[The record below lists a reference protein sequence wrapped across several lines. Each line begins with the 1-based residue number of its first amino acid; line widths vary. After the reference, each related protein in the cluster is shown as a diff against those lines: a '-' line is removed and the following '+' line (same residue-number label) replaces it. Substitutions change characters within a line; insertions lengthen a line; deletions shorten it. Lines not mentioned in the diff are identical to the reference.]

1 MIITNWRISYEDRRG
16 FDHFNPGVYQHDPD
30 LVPAQYRTSM
40 DQSTI
45 SNASENRNDPIHQ
58 RRSPRYPRLPCK
70 LWIREEKRESLSG
83 MDRSIHSEHH
93 PRYRPGLRCK
103 STQWSFGRRCGP
115 KKACRLRRGQQGGC
129 PL

>member
-1 MIITNWRISYEDRRG
+1 VIITNWRVSYEDRRG

-58 RRSPRYPRLPCK
+58 RRSPRYPRIPCK
-70 LWIREEKRESLSG
+70 LWIRGDLQHDQPLKDTLGVIFGFIVMTLFDNLLSG
-83 MDRSIHSEHH
+83 
-93 PRYRPGLRCK
+93 
-103 STQWSFGRRCGP
+103 
-115 KKACRLRRGQQGGC
+115 
-129 PL
+129 